1 MNAKQLANHYAP
13 LILAEIQKR
22 TPGKDA
28 KVKNRAK
35 APSQPQASPSTTHSV
50 EISRIREAQ
59 ARNFSETDGD
69 TALTREDLEALQ
81 LLPF

>member
-13 LILAEIQKR
+13 LILADIQKR
-22 TPGKDA
+22 MPGPESKA
-28 KVKNRAK
+28 RARGK
-35 APSQPQASPSTTHSV
+35 SQPQASPSPTDSAK
-50 EISRIREAQ
+50 ISRITDAKT
-59 ARNFSETDGD
+59 RNFSETEGD